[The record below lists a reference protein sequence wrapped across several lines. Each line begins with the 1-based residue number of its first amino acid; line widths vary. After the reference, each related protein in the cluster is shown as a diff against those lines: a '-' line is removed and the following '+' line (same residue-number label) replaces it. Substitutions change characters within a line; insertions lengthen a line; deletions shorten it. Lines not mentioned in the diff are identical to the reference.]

1 MFFIPGSIYLL
12 LCLMVAYRGRRTE
25 LGYMGTFLLSV
36 FLTPILVFIG
46 LLLLTPSP
54 RQIAPCCREDGRRLP
69 SR

>member
-1 MFFIPGSIYLL
+1 MIFIPISIYVV
-12 LCLMVAYRGRRTE
+12 LCLMVAYRGRRTQ

-36 FLTPILVFIG
+36 FLTPVAVFIG

-54 RQIAPCCREDGRRLP
+54 DRLVWHHHDEGGRLP

>member
-1 MFFIPGSIYLL
+1 MFVIPASIYLL

-46 LLLLTPSP
+46 LLLLTPAP
-54 RQIAPCCREDGRRLP
+54 RQIVQLHLEDGKRLS